1 LKHVGV
7 LFGFLS
13 AAVLNLAPFES
24 AFGLAK
30 LSVNLEDLTSAGRLP
45 VYTAFCMPKN
55 SGLKPQDK
63 SPGLDWSPGPAGT
76 QSYVVISIDP
86 DVTTDLSLMNKPGV
100 TIKADSPRQ
109 NIYHWALIDIP
120 PDVHRLAPGDD
131 GDGFI
136 PGGKPIGPSKVGV
149 RGVNDYWYLFNNP
162 KAAPAMRGPYGGY
175 DGPCPPNNDERVH
188 NYRFI
193 VYALD
198 TPTLPLSGAFF
209 APAVLKA
216 MQGHILAEGEADA
229 MFTFDGK

>member
-1 LKHVGV
+1 VKLSEAM
-7 LFGFLS
+7 FGLLS
-13 AAVLNLAPFES
+13 AAALSALASMP
-24 AFGLAK
+24 AAAQAK
-30 LSVNLEDLTSAGRLP
+30 LSVKLEDLTAAGRLP
-45 VYTAFCMPKN
+45 VYTAFCMPKD

-63 SPGLDWSPGPAGT
+63 SPGLDWSAGPPGT
-76 QSYVVISIDP
+76 KSYVIISIDP

-100 TIKADSPRQ
+100 TIKADAPRQ

-120 PDVHRLAPGDD
+120 PDVRHLAPGDD

-136 PGGKPIGPSKVGV
+136 PGGKPLGPSKVGV
-149 RGVNDYWYLFNNP
+149 HGVNDYWYLFNTP
-162 KAAPAMRGPYGGY
+162 KAAPAMHGPYGGY
-175 DGPCPPNNDERVH
+175 DGPCPPSNDERIH

-198 TPTLPLSGAFF
+198 IPTLPLSGAFF

-229 MFTFDGK
+229 MFTFDGD